1 MNCRY
6 LVPICDSSLIIYSV
20 LGWVCF
26 HFNLVKFFDLF
37 LLDFYLCV
45 CFLKAFFLIQGHK
58 IFSSFY
64 KTFTVFHFIF
74 KSLFICNWLLCVMW
88 IKDFI
93 FSTGKTNCPS
103 ISDSSSYFH
112 YCCAVPPLHM
122 SHFYLHVD
130 CVLSPCFLSLANSV
144 TPVLRPQC
152 LISVII

>member
-64 KTFTVFHFIF
+64 KTFTIFHFIF

-103 ISDSSSYFH
+103 ISDSNSYFH
-112 YCCAVPPLHM
+112 YYV
-122 SHFYLHVD
+122 
-130 CVLSPCFLSLANSV
+130 
-144 TPVLRPQC
+144 QC
-152 LISVII
+152 HPYMYHISIYMWIVFCLLVFFHWPIRWLLC